1 MHPIE
6 RGDHFCS
13 QVSCHCASHRLRF
26 ASLSARSLI
35 SAGGV
40 CDVQVRRQGRCTSFH
55 HGLGRVHARRRVM
68 FLQVHCLAKHHAVA
82 CRFNSSRHPYPLLSL
97 HSSPLT
103 VRRCCEKLLVVAVD
117 RGYGG
122 GSYCV
127 LLQARIAPRSCW
139 GHACVWTPFAMH
151 SRRARSPSN
160 RIFSTRPRH
169 GPRETLTVVIAWLAC
184 AQFPTAFFHPGRLG
198 QCDCALTG
206 EWCAPTEHALAGRGI
221 TTRRDASLQPRRHRA
236 RLRQPPRHRPPRRR
250 RLRRRPRRPLVRH
263 CLPAPPAR
271 APPVPPVPP
280 GSATARATAFRAVA
294 ARATAARA
302 ACPLLARIGSW

>member
-1 MHPIE
+1 M
-6 RGDHFCS
+6 
-13 QVSCHCASHRLRF
+13 
-26 ASLSARSLI
+26 
-35 SAGGV
+35 
-40 CDVQVRRQGRCTSFH
+40 QVRRQGRCTSFH

-151 SRRARSPSN
+151 SRRARSPSS

-236 RLRQPPRHRPPRRR
+236 CFSASRHATDRLAAAGCVDGLVGHWCATVCQRHPQG
-250 RLRRRPRRPLVRH
+250 RRPCRPCRRAPLPPAPPLSASSPPVPPP
-263 CLPAPPAR
+263 PAPPAHCLR
-271 APPVPPVPP
+271 E
-280 GSATARATAFRAVA
+280 
-294 ARATAARA
+294 
-302 ACPLLARIGSW
+302 